1 MNTQEQILD
10 GYNSYIKRLSDGI
23 QSIKSI
29 KAKNKKFAEIQKKC
43 LDDIERLFSDSKAQ
57 MEQVMT
63 ETVWDKLV
71 IAFFGETNAGKSTI
85 IETFRIKFNDPKRAI
100 AIKENGGK
108 GVDGLIVGDGRQ
120 DFTQIYEKYELEID
134 ERPFVLIDVP
144 GIEGKEENYVDE
156 IRSALKQAH
165 CIFYVQGHN
174 KKPDAATAEKIKRYL
189 SDWVDVY
196 SIFNVRG
203 GVGNYDEHEERVSLI
218 TSGIKVTQESIK
230 EVFDEVLHGIYKGN
244 VTCQGYLALMSVAD
258 FHESRE
264 KFISDQSKIISFFG
278 GRENVETFS
287 RFGAITELVRS
298 QSVDFSKHILDA
310 NLQKLRSLSKRI
322 YNGIDETIADQTD
335 NLDKFLNQLTKFRSS
350 VSSYKSDTISIL
362 NSQLY
367 SEWTEAFSAL
377 KESANDIIDS
387 ASSEEEW
394 YNRMASRFSRIIQL
408 FETTVRE
415 RYNEA
420 YSRFKDKV
428 DIKRKDLDSVVYQ
441 NLLLPE
447 VEIDIQIDL
456 SETIEAMKF
465 SLKDDLLKGLIKSV
479 LNPLGTAIKIF
490 TESDDGRDA
499 AKRKIGKELDRVKAS
514 VRSQIDEGAAEVASS
529 LRRNETL
536 IKNIVNA
543 EISNIEELKLELI
556 KLKNTFV

>member
-264 KFISDQSKIISFFG
+264 KFISDQSKIISYFG